1 MKVVGV
7 GCGPGML
14 TEVAITAIRHA
25 DVIYGSERAIER
37 AEAFIPAGCAV
48 HVIADYKALRSLPD
62 TAVVLST
69 GDPML
74 AGLGYLEG
82 EIISGIS
89 SYQYACAK
97 LHIPMTKTVIVNAHA
112 KDHEQAIQDIL
123 FEVKRGKI
131 AFVIAD
137 PAFDVASLAKQL
149 HDEELDCRIAV
160 CEQLGHLDESI
171 RIGDTCAPPL
181 PLSSL
186 FVLLVGDFYL
196 VI

>member
-14 TEVAITAIRHA
+14 TEAAIMAVQNA
-25 DVIYGSERAIER
+25 DVIYGSERAIAR
-37 AEAFIPAGCAV
+37 AMAFIPSSCAV
-48 HVIADYKALRSLPD
+48 HVIADYRALRGVPE

-74 AGLGYLEG
+74 AGLGYLGG

-97 LHIPMTKTVIVNAHA
+97 LHVPMTKTVIINAHA
-112 KDHEQAIQDIL
+112 KDHDQAVADIF

-137 PAFDVASLAKQL
+137 PGFNVAALAMQL
-149 HDEELDCRIAV
+149 HEELQDCRIAV
-160 CEQLGHLDESI
+160 CERLGYPDESI
-171 RIGDTCAPPL
+171 RIGDAHDPPL
-181 PLSSL
+181 PSSPL
-186 FVLLVGDFYL
+186 FVVFVGDL
-196 VI
+196 

>member
-14 TEVAITAIRHA
+14 TEAAIFAIQHA
-25 DVIYGSERAIER
+25 DVIYGSDRAIER

-48 HVIADYKALRSLPD
+48 HVIADYKALKSLPD

-74 AGLGYLEG
+74 AGLGYLGG

-97 LHIPMTKTVIVNAHA
+97 LHIPMTKTAIVNAHA
-112 KDHEQAIQDIL
+112 KDHEQAIEDIL

-137 PAFDVASLAKQL
+137 PEFDVASLAKQL
-149 HDEELDCRIAV
+149 HNEELDCRIAV
-160 CEQLGHLDESI
+160 CEKLGYPDE
-171 RIGDTCAPPL
+171 RIVLGDVDTPPV
-181 PLSSL
+181 PVSDL
-186 FVLLVGDFYL
+186 FVLMAGNF
-196 VI
+196 